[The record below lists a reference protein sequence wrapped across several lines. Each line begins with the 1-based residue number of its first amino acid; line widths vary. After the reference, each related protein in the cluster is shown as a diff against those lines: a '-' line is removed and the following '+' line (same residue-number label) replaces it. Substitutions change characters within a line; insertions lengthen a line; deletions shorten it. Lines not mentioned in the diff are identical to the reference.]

1 MTARFLTRLMTWKC
15 AFVEGSKLARGKK
28 CKVTRA
34 GWGRIRS
41 GAVGKNADDIG
52 EGVDARI
59 MCVCAYQPCKRRVG
73 DKKCGLFD
81 LFPLYLLRFWIA
93 GYKYQHCRCL
103 LAVCHC
109 PKVGDRTYNEFSQN
123 LKTRLFLH
131 CHRMELHDLDLQ
143 GLVVEEPLPQDLQDI
158 LEQMR
163 EKKRWLLPR
172 QFLVNVVCLLHCCIG
187 SGYVYSCIRICLLN
201 QIC

>member
-59 MCVCAYQPCKRRVG
+59 MCVCISAMQ
-73 DKKCGLFD
+73 
-81 LFPLYLLRFWIA
+81 
-93 GYKYQHCRCL
+93 
-103 LAVCHC
+103 
-109 PKVGDRTYNEFSQN
+109 
-123 LKTRLFLH
+123 KTGGGQEMWF
-131 CHRMELHDLDLQ
+131 
-143 GLVVEEPLPQDLQDI
+143 I
-158 LEQMR
+158 
-163 EKKRWLLPR
+163 
-172 QFLVNVVCLLHCCIG
+172 
-187 SGYVYSCIRICLLN
+187 
-201 QIC
+201 